1 MTSFKVVILGDEQH
15 FKKEEKD
22 QVHWSTLPYSNRL
35 HDIIVTNSQILQGFL
50 YQQFL
55 FLWS

>member
-22 QVHWSTLPYSNRL
+22 QVHWSTLPCSNRL
-35 HDIIVTNSQILQGFL
+35 HDIIVTNS
-50 YQQFL
+50 
-55 FLWS
+55 